1 MVMVK
6 DKAKRAWIES
16 VVLEEIMKQKMIVK
30 TNSNEMQWLYSQD
43 WEYYD
48 YGDCKRHLQIIFP
61 YKPQMRKDEKFPLI
75 LFIPGSAWHKQ
86 EMYNDIPQYSLLARR
101 GFVFAAMEY
110 RESDIAAFPAQIEDV
125 YHALKF
131 IPSVAENFHIDTTQ
145 IFLMGNSSGGH
156 IAMMSVLFNAHG
168 LCNTLPK
175 ISGVICESGST
186 DLLICAKE
194 ELPPWMKIRPSAVLL
209 GVDKIEGHE
218 RLAERASCS
227 MYISENIELPPILLM
242 HSEYDPIVSVEN
254 SRTLYEK
261 LITSKH
267 HVSYYELEGNDA
279 HGGAVYYDS
288 EILDIIQEFCKKCL
302 SC

>member
-218 RLAERASCS
+218 RLAEKASCS

-302 SC
+302 SG